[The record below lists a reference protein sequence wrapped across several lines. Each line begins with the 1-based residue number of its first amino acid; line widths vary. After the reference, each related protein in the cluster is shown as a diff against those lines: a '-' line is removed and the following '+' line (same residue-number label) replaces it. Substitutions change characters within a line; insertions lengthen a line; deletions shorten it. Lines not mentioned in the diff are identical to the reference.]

1 MKSLIK
7 IYGPPVL
14 KAIRALEK
22 LAVDVQN
29 IRIMDTIILRDVPP
43 SMARRVEG
51 LSKESDAAPPT
62 SAYHQAWVG
71 SYFHSFGVSVPVERS
86 RSLISAKGEILG
98 EYDFRFEWV
107 EEPSPEQVLMLVEK
121 IDEAMQGLGC
131 YYTLT
136 TME

>member
-43 SMARRVEG
+43 SMARGVEDSSRG
-51 LSKESDAAPPT
+51 RDAAPQT

-86 RSLISAKGEILG
+86 RSLISVSGESLG
-98 EYDFRFEWV
+98 EYDFCFEWV
-107 EEPSPEQVLMLVEK
+107 EEPSTEQVLMLVEK
-121 IDEAMQGLGC
+121 IDEAMQDLGC

>member
-1 MKSLIK
+1 MRSLIK

-22 LAVDVQN
+22 LAVDLQN

-51 LSKESDAAPPT
+51 LPRESDAAPQT
-62 SAYHQAWVG
+62 SAYRQAWVS
-71 SYFHSFGVSVPVERS
+71 SYFHSFGVSVPVERT

-98 EYDFRFEWV
+98 DNDFCFEWI
-107 EEPSPEQVLMLVEK
+107 EEPSTEQVLMLVEK
-121 IDEAMQGLGC
+121 IDEALQDLGC